1 MPRLFS
7 LLFVVMIADTPA
19 LADEWPAKA
28 RMQMAAAGARLNAA
42 AMRADAVLEAG
53 DLDGYGVWKGMLKA
67 VEELLRAVPGEGER
81 VN

>member
-1 MPRLFS
+1 
-7 LLFVVMIADTPA
+7 
-19 LADEWPAKA
+19 
-28 RMQMAAAGARLNAA
+28 
-42 AMRADAVLEAG
+42 MRADAVLEAG